1 MIYTIIQLL
10 YYFLFLFTP
19 LIMSKDTSELFEFDK
34 MIFIYIVTVGV
45 LFFWILAMIRNKKI
59 IWKKTPL
66 DIPILLFLASE
77 ILSTVFS
84 IDRQTSFFGY
94 YGRFNGGLLSII
106 TYIALFYGFINFF
119 NKEKIIKL
127 MRISLIG
134 SFLVI
139 LWGMPGHFGHD
150 MSCWLFTGQ
159 FNNTCWTSQFHP
171 DLRMF
176 STLGQPNWL
185 GAYLAINFFIGL
197 YFLFSKKNNILLYA
211 YLVLNF
217 ITVLF
222 TRSRSALAAV
232 GVGFVIFVV
241 FTFYIERQWRKLLFL
256 GLLFLIPIVIFKTDI
271 PAIDKYLRLP
281 SFHQNIK
288 TKTTTSVAVSPPLNI
303 TDSLKIREIVWRG
316 AIRLGERYP
325 LFGTGL
331 ETFAYSY
338 YFVRPAAHN
347 LTSEWDYLYN
357 KAHNEYLN
365 YLATTGFIGA
375 GTYILMIGGVLI
387 LLSRQIFNI
396 QFSVSKQ
403 ISNSKSKID
412 NNERLMAISLL
423 AAYATILV
431 TNSVG
436 FSTTTINLF
445 FYLIP
450 AFVLAWKNDLPASS
464 ADKNFDARQW
474 FLSLIAFV
482 VAIFAVIYFAQYWLA
497 DIAYAKGNAYAQVN
511 DFQQSASYLS
521 QALNLRYEPVYEDK
535 LSYVLANLAVVAS
548 YNKQTDIA
556 KKLVT
561 AADLYNQK
569 TIQDS
574 PENVLYWKTKAKN
587 EYLFYQVTLNNQQL
601 ADGIYALQEAQKL
614 APTDPKIPY
623 SLAIYYS
630 LMGDDVKNIK
640 DKSALDDKSLQEVDK
655 ALALKPDYEDGY
667 LLKGQLLKKYGDKQ
681 QAKQVFQFI
690 LTKINPADQT
700 AKKEIDGL

>member
-1 MIYTIIQLL
+1 MIQLL
-10 YYFLFLFTP
+10 YYSLFLLAP

-34 MIFIYIVTVGV
+34 MIFIYIVTVGI
-45 LFFWILAMIRNKKI
+45 LFFWVLAMIRNKKI

-106 TYIALFYGFINFF
+106 TYITLFYGFINFF
-119 NKEKIIKL
+119 NKEKIMKL

-150 MSCWLFTGQ
+150 MSCWLFTAQ

-185 GAYLAINFFIGL
+185 GAYLAINFFIAL
-197 YFLFSKKNNILLYA
+197 YFLFSKKENILLYC
-211 YLVLNF
+211 YLILNF
-217 ITVLF
+217 VTILF

-232 GVGFVIFVV
+232 GIGFALFAVL
-241 FTFYIERQWRKLLFL
+241 TFFIDRQWRKFLIL
-256 GLLFLIPIVIFKTDI
+256 GLLFLIPIIVFKTDI

-281 SFHQNIK
+281 VLHRNIK
-288 TKTTTSVAVSPPLNI
+288 TKAVASVKNSPPI
-303 TDSLKIREIVWRG
+303 IVTDSLKIREIVWRG
-316 AIRLGERYP
+316 AVKLGEEYP

-338 YFVRPAAHN
+338 YFVRPVAHN

-365 YLATTGFIGA
+365 YLATTGFFGA
-375 GTYILMIGGVLI
+375 GTYLLMIGIVYMI
-387 LLSRQIFNI
+387 LLQRIFNF
-396 QFSVSKQ
+396 QFSIFKQ
-403 ISNSKSKID
+403 IPYSKKD
-412 NNERLMAISLL
+412 NNEKLMAIGLL
-423 AAYATILV
+423 AAYTTILV
-431 TNSVG
+431 TNFVG

-450 AFVLAWKNDLPASS
+450 AFVLVWKNDLPAPA

-474 FLSLIAFV
+474 FLSLTAFV
-482 VAIFAVIYFAQYWLA
+482 VAIFAVIYFARYWLA
-497 DIAYAKGNAYAQVN
+497 DIAYAKGNAYAQIN

-521 QALNLRYEPVYEDK
+521 QAMSFRYEPVYEDK
-535 LSYVLANLAVVAS
+535 LSYVLANLAVIAS

-556 KKLVT
+556 RKLVA

-569 TIQDS
+569 TIQES

-601 ADGIYALQEAQKL
+601 ADGVYALQEAQKL

-681 QAKQVFQFI
+681 EAKQVFQFI
-690 LTKINPADQT
+690 LNKINPQDQT
-700 AKKEIDGL
+700 AKKEIDRL